1 MQRRIAL
8 PLMVTGAILA
18 VALLSLSGILQPIQN
33 GMRWMLLPF
42 ARTFSA
48 VGSAIGSHDQ
58 SAAQLESQLADSQAK
73 LRSLSVDYVQ
83 LHALDE
89 ENASLRKLAGFLQ
102 TSGYD
107 HVSAQVIARSTD
119 AREASVLID
128 RGSNDGLQIG
138 MAVVAEDGIYVG
150 KITSLQKHVSTVI
163 LVSDERSRVAASVV
177 GQKGLAGLV
186 EGEGNGVAKL
196 TLVPQS
202 VPLKGNDVIV
212 TAGTEAEVPANLV
225 VGLINHVDGTPT
237 DAFNSASLQPM
248 IELSSL
254 NLVAVLRP
262 TALRPTTGN
271 SPL

>member
-1 MQRRIAL
+1 MQRRVAL
-8 PLMVTGAILA
+8 PLLVVGAILA
-18 VALLSLSGILQPIQN
+18 VALLSLSGILLPIQN
-33 GMRWMLLPF
+33 SVRWLFLPV

-48 VGSAIGSHDQ
+48 VGSAIGPHDL
-58 SAAQLESQLADSQAK
+58 SAAQLQSQLADSQAK
-73 LRSLSVDYVQ
+73 LRSLSVDYVK

-89 ENASLRKLAGFLQ
+89 ENSSLRKLAGFLQ

-128 RGSNDGLQIG
+128 RGSSDGLEIG

-150 KITSLQKHVSTVI
+150 KITSLQRHVSTVI
-163 LVSDERSRVAASVV
+163 LVSDERSRVAASVT

-202 VPLKGNDVIV
+202 VPLKLNDVVV
-212 TAGTEAEVPANLV
+212 TAGTEQEVPANLV
-225 VGLINHVDGTPT
+225 VGLVNHVDGSPN
-237 DAFNSASLQPM
+237 DPFNSASLQPM

-262 TALRPTTGN
+262 TALRPNTGN
-271 SPL
+271 APL